1 MGLQNVRILILVVAA
16 TTVLSAC
23 SSFTLSAP
31 TDGAIVKLPAKT
43 TVVVNPSPS
52 MSGLV
57 VKLDGT
63 NVSNQINYVSDRESL
78 GDLSVS
84 EGNHT
89 ITAEADVPCWYCA
102 GQTYHPSSQ
111 TKFCVAAATWP
122 STATTFTAFAKGD
135 NMSWAKTTSD
145 TTVGVAADTGT
156 ATTRWNLVR
165 VGGIGQAIGIIQS
178 TENTCLCMRSTAIQ
192 SGTPIGLA
200 MCDSND
206 SMQLWQALWIPNT
219 NDHYRLQNVGRSVS
233 SACLTEGANS
243 MLIQDG
249 CLDTDQQL
257 WQIKDNKLGIFVSPF

>member
-16 TTVLSAC
+16 TAVLSAC
-23 SSFTLSAP
+23 SSFTVAP
-31 TDGAIVKLPAKT
+31 TDGAVVKLPAKT

-57 VKLDGT
+57 VKLDGA
-63 NVSNQINYVSDRESL
+63 NVSSQINYVSDRESR
-78 GDLSVS
+78 GDLSVPA
-84 EGNHT
+84 GNHT

-111 TKFCVAAATWP
+111 AKFCVAAATWP

-135 NMSWAKTTSD
+135 SMGWAKTTSD
-145 TTVGVAADTGT
+145 TTVGVAADSGT

-165 VGGIGQAIGIIQS
+165 VSGIGQAIGIIQS
-178 TENTCLCMRSTAIQ
+178 TENTCLCMRSTDVA

-200 MCDSND
+200 ICDSTDN
-206 SMQLWQALWIPNT
+206 MQLWQALLIPNT
-219 NDHYRLQNVGRSVS
+219 NGHYRLQNFGRSVS

-243 MLIQDG
+243 MLIQNG

-257 WQIKDNKLGIFVSPF
+257 WKIKDNNLGIFVSPF